1 MDNFEINIEL
11 LITHVESRP
20 VLWDKT
26 LDIYKDRNQT
36 KKAWK
41 EVCKK
46 LKSNFEEL
54 SDTEKN
60 SFSNE
65 VAKKWTNV
73 RDSFVKSN
81 KRLKELRTCGVAS
94 FKPKK
99 YVYTNQL
106 QFLSKLIEER
116 PTEERP
122 TEDSL
127 SESTCTDE
135 GEITSDICAAQFKEL
150 EKQLKSRKRR
160 HDEFELKLI
169 KALETSES
177 QPNRHISF
185 FNGIIP
191 SLEKLDDDDIIKF
204 QIGVLQLLENIKR
217 NKQQQNVCSQP
228 PTLCRCSAINT
239 VKCSF

>member
-11 LITHVESRP
+11 LITHVQSRP

-135 GEITSDICAAQFKEL
+135 GETTSDICAAQFKEL

-204 QIGVLQLLENIKR
+204 QIGVLQLLETIKR
-217 NKQQQNVCSQP
+217 NKQQNVCSQS
-228 PTLCRCSAINT
+228 PTLCRCSSINT

>member
-11 LITHVESRP
+11 LITHVEGRP

-99 YVYTNQL
+99 YVYSNQL

-116 PTEERP
+116 PA
-122 TEDSL
+122 EDSL

-135 GEITSDICAAQFKEL
+135 GEINSDICATQFKEL

-191 SLEKLDDDDIIKF
+191 SLEKLDDDDVIKF

-217 NKQQQNVCSQP
+217 SKQQNVCSQP

>member
-46 LKSNFEEL
+46 LKGNFEEL

-106 QFLSKLIEER
+106 QFLSKLIDER
-116 PTEERP
+116 PA
-122 TEDSL
+122 EDSL

-135 GEITSDICAAQFKEL
+135 GEISSDICVTQFKEL

-191 SLEKLDDDDIIKF
+191 SLEKLDDDNIIKF

-217 NKQQQNVCSQP
+217 NKQQNVCSQP